1 MVESVFEGKRNMI
14 GSAFEGKR
22 SMLEQCFRSALK
34 AHSSSDL
41 ERSVASQ
48 EKKHAR
54 TLISSALSGLK
65 AFSSSAFD
73 APSGDGARF
82 SSDS

>member
-41 ERSVASQ
+41 ERSVAS
-48 EKKHAR
+48 KHSRAVLSMR
-54 TLISSALSGLK
+54 RVATEHASAVIPSAQWLRSTLEQ
-65 AFSSSAFD
+65 
-73 APSGDGARF
+73 
-82 SSDS
+82 